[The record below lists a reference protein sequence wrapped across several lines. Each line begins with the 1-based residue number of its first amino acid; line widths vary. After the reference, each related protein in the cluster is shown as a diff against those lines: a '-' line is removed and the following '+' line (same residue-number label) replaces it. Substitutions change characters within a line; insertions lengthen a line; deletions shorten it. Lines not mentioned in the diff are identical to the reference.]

1 MSAADIIVIIALAAA
16 VAAAL
21 IFMIIRRRNGKSCSC
36 NCENCPSPCKP
47 GAPVVSSRT
56 SRRIKR

>member
-36 NCENCPSPCKP
+36 NCENCPSPCIYF
-47 GAPVVSSRT
+47 SSRT
-56 SRRIKR
+56 SRRTKR